1 MSMKVRVILSIL
13 PIPFLFHYYEYN
25 SHLVKQEAV
34 LLLPAFLMFIIV
46 VGITARNLKL
56 PIFFGINVFMI
67 IISLIFGHLFIVD
80 DGSWFKP
87 FGRDVSE
94 IFISFIYFFGQ
105 LIVRGISKLFLK
117 DK

>member
-1 MSMKVRVILSIL
+1 MKVRVVLSIL

-25 SHLVKQEAV
+25 SHLVKKEAV

-56 PIFFGINVFMI
+56 AMFFAVNIFMI
-67 IISLIFGHLFIVD
+67 LISLILGHLFIVD

-87 FGRDVSE
+87 FGRDVSV
-94 IFISFIYFFGQ
+94 IVISVIYIFGQ
-105 LIVRGISKLFLK
+105 LIIRGISKLLK
-117 DK
+117 DKE